1 MKRFLMYLLLQGKR
15 ALRLLPQVLAVTLLL
30 TCAASLAGAVLSAQR
45 AGDTSRHKVLVGAVV
60 DAGNPYIQLGIHAL
74 ETFDAARDEISFL
87 VMEEGEA
94 LARLRAGTLSAY
106 IVVPD
111 DFLDTMYSDD
121 VHPIR
126 FVSLD
131 GAAGLDTLLAAEL
144 ADAVARLMTDTQN
157 AQYGAVGYAME
168 HPTGMNPYEADDELI
183 DRQFAIVLDRDK
195 LFQVETVGLSD
206 SLSFGGYYFCGLLV
220 AFLLLWGIGASPLF
234 SRRPGEMSMM
244 LRARG
249 FGAARQVLG
258 EFCAFYLL
266 MLLGAACAAFAGMHL
281 LRRYTSEIPELQY
294 VFPPTFAAALA
305 FLVLMLGTMQ
315 FFLYELSSEHPG
327 GILLQFLNAVAQ
339 GYAAG
344 CFYPRS
350 FFPEGLRRFGEVLPA
365 GVATRYLSG
374 VMSGSGGSAVPMA
387 LCALTFLAL
396 SVMVRRLR
404 LREGTA

>member
-1 MKRFLMYLLLQGKR
+1 MKQFFVYLQLQGKR

-87 VMEEGEA
+87 VMEEDEA

-111 DFLDTMYSDD
+111 DFLDAMYSDD

-157 AQYGAVGYAME
+157 AQYGAVRYAME
-168 HPTGMNPYEADDELI
+168 HPTDRNPYEADDELI
-183 DRQFAIVLDRDK
+183 DRQFSIVIDRDK

-220 AFLLLWGIGASPLF
+220 AFLLLWGISASPLF
-234 SRRPGEMSMM
+234 SRRPGELSLM

-266 MLLGAACAAFAGMHL
+266 MLLSVACAAGAVEHNIFIVTAPKPTGVPEVEML
-281 LRRYTSEIPELQY
+281 LGQMYDTY
-294 VFPPTFAAALA
+294 
-305 FLVLMLGTMQ
+305 
-315 FFLYELSSEHPG
+315 
-327 GILLQFLNAVAQ
+327 
-339 GYAAG
+339 
-344 CFYPRS
+344 
-350 FFPEGLRRFGEVLPA
+350 
-365 GVATRYLSG
+365 
-374 VMSGSGGSAVPMA
+374 
-387 LCALTFLAL
+387 
-396 SVMVRRLR
+396 
-404 LREGTA
+404 